1 MSTST
6 LPTAAEAG
14 GLPASG
20 PPRPQGPRRGEVSP
34 WAASPPTASSS
45 WPA

>member
-14 GLPASG
+14 RPDGERSAAPRKGL
-20 PPRPQGPRRGEVSP
+20 RRGEVSP
-34 WAASPPTASSS
+34 WAASPPTAS
-45 WPA
+45 